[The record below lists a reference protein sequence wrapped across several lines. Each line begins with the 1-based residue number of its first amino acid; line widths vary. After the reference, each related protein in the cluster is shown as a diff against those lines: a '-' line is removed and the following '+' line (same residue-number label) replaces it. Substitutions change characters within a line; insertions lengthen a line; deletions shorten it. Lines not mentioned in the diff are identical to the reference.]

1 MALLEISNLGVSFD
15 TQGGHAQV
23 VNSISFTAEAAR
35 TLAVVGES
43 GSGKSVSLLSALGLL
58 PASASVTGSVRFE
71 GREILNLPAAKLRA
85 LRGARIGYVSQDPG
99 SNLHPLKRI
108 GEQIAEAI
116 RVHRPMRGR
125 ALRERVISLLDEVDI
140 RDPQLR
146 VDDYPWQLSGGMRQ
160 RVMIAMAIALDPAL
174 VIADEPTT
182 ALDATVQASIVRLL
196 RRLQDTHGTALV
208 FVSHDLAL
216 VSDIAHRIVVMRHGT
231 VVEQGDA
238 SELYRAPAHA
248 YTRELLAAARP
259 AVAATHAADSPA
271 GRNAAPVVAAETDTE
286 PGTAL
291 LRVADLSRRRTS
303 RVGWRAHTRTVLD
316 GVSFDLREGEILG
329 LVGESG
335 SGKSTIGRIVA
346 GFDRPDG
353 GSVQLAGHTYAAPG
367 RGAPKLDVATRQQIQ
382 MVFQDPYGSLNPR
395 QRVRR
400 ILAEPFINQ
409 GDLSAPQ
416 IVAAVD
422 ALAPRVGIATELLDR
437 YPAQLS
443 GGQRQRV
450 AIARAVALQPRV
462 VVADEPV
469 SALDLTTQ
477 RHIVALLRSLRD
489 TLRVS
494 FLFISHDLA
503 VVGELCDRVLVLEGG
518 RIVEAGS
525 ATEVL
530 AHPQHPYT
538 QRLVASIP
546 GRGQNLSLQNE
557 EFGHV

>member
-1 MALLEISNLGVSFD
+1 MALFEVSDLRVSFA
-15 TQGGHAQV
+15 TQGAHGAHAQV
-23 VNSISFTAEAAR
+23 VNGVSFAAEAGR

-43 GSGKSVSLLSALGLL
+43 GSGKSVSLLAALGLL
-58 PASASVTGSVRFE
+58 PAGAEVTGSVRFE
-71 GREILNLPAAKLRA
+71 GREILHLPGAKLRA

-99 SNLHPLKRI
+99 SNLHPLKRV

-116 RVHRPMRGR
+116 RVHRPIRGR
-125 ALRERVISLLDEVDI
+125 ALRERAIGLLEEVGI
-140 RDPQLR
+140 RDPERR

-196 RRLQDTHGTALV
+196 RQLQERHGTALV

-216 VSDIAHRIVVMRHGT
+216 VSEIADRIVVMRHGA
-231 VVEQGDA
+231 VVEHGDA
-238 SELYRAPAHA
+238 REVYRSPVHA
-248 YTRELLAAARP
+248 YTRELLAAALPVAEP
-259 AVAATHAADSPA
+259 ARAPAAVSGAAAS
-271 GRNAAPVVAAETDTE
+271 GE
-286 PGTAL
+286 PL
-291 LRVADLSRRRTS
+291 LRVEALERRRTS
-303 RVGWRAHTRTVLD
+303 RAGWRSHVRIVLHD
-316 GVSFDLREGEILG
+316 VSFDLQDGEILG

-353 GSVQLAGHTYAAPG
+353 GRVRLAGHNYAEPG
-367 RGAPKLDVATRQQIQ
+367 RGAPRLDAATRRAIQ

-395 QRVRR
+395 QRVAT
-400 ILAEPFINQ
+400 ILAEPFVNQ
-409 GDLSAPQ
+409 GELPAARIRDA
-416 IVAAVD
+416 VAA
-422 ALAPRVGIATELLDR
+422 LAQRVGLATGLLDR

-477 RHIVALLRSLRD
+477 RHIVALLRSLRE

-503 VVGELCDRVLVLEGG
+503 VVGELCDRVIVLEGG
-518 RIVEAGS
+518 HIVETGPA
-525 ATEVL
+525 AEVL
-530 AHPQHPYT
+530 ARPQHPYT

-546 GRGQNLSLQNE
+546 GRGRILSSHLE
-557 EFGHV
+557 EVDHV